1 MTGAKVTGA
10 DPGRS
15 SGRAKDR
22 FPALRNG
29 EVTGLNWIV
38 VDTKRKRSK
47 MALKISAQ
55 RHN

>member
-22 FPALRNG
+22 FPVLRDG
-29 EVTGLNWIV
+29 GSDGT
-38 VDTKRKRSK
+38 
-47 MALKISAQ
+47 
-55 RHN
+55 

>member
-1 MTGAKVTGA
+1 MLTRAAAAGGQRT
-10 DPGRS
+10 DSRRS
-15 SGRAKDR
+15 AME
-22 FPALRNG
+22 

>member
-1 MTGAKVTGA
+1 MGERGRPAGHLGVMEMTGAKVTGA

-29 EVTGLNWIV
+29 GSDGT
-38 VDTKRKRSK
+38 
-47 MALKISAQ
+47 
-55 RHN
+55 

>member
-29 EVTGLNWIV
+29 GSDGT
-38 VDTKRKRSK
+38 
-47 MALKISAQ
+47 
-55 RHN
+55 